1 MTRACCHPLH
11 RDAVLAGLL
20 AVLALGGCSDS
31 DSKPRAAPPTAT
43 ATAALITLSGTCA
56 VPGNGARGLG
66 PCASGTAITAYR
78 CDDRAGCLHHQGA
91 TALGATTVTSGGT
104 WSLSVP
110 ANEVDATL
118 FVEAAV
124 AQGVVYRALVL
135 RAPAAALRRGAQAI
149 AADIDMIDIA
159 PDSEAAAALL
169 DSYGFDN
176 YSDAGASQVTAA
188 VTQATAGLSYAGLSP
203 EDASELALSTAS
215 ADPAVMQALQ
225 NAAHTPTPTAAPV
238 CCNCGGGC
246 FQDSGSGCGD
256 CAAVDDATCLDAGCA
271 TFTPTATP
279 TATVTATATA
289 TASPTSTSAPPC
301 CDCGSGCFQDTGN
314 GCGECEMVAD
324 AVCLGSG
331 CTAFTATPTESAA
344 PSATQTATRTASAT
358 ATPPPTDTQTPSPTP
373 TLTLTPTIT
382 LTPTASGTPTA
393 TGTETATSTA
403 TPTPTAATACQP
415 DTCQTSTDCTCETYT
430 SLFAIAHA
438 YNEPTTTVLY
448 RVRVAAWSTG
458 TEWGDGVNGFFYQA
472 TVTGNSPETLIY
484 VPFNGMAVDSDGDP
498 ALPSFDFIVPV
509 DVTAG
514 TDQTTITIAACASNQ
529 QGTMVTN
536 DCGVEE
542 YQPTCTRTLW
552 SETYTAATQPAVG
565 LAPDALNFA
574 SLEFTGS
581 NTVSIQNTGVYPG
594 VLTFSP
600 QTSLSTGD
608 QAWLYN
614 HLVFFDTN
622 GNPYT
627 NNILDDCSHPSIGV
641 LPIESA
647 AYAVPG
653 ASTYRTKFGNTQE
666 VNNATAPD
674 AQIFFYTWDRQQTTA
689 INVGAQFIYDYSS
702 DCPGWING
710 GPGSIAST
718 CNPDALGAGVGGI
731 AGGLPD
737 IAPYAQVIPVSTA
750 ATFNT
755 APSAQAGTQE
765 TRNVTITSEDG
776 SSLCQ
781 YAVNPLA
788 VNSASAYNPPNYVI
802 DDSAGDWDAFPQG
815 LSYIVPSG
823 FGTCGSA
830 APFCETTSDYVAYI
844 PHYADTSGD
853 FGTLNGGSTDQ
864 PLIGSFTLADE
875 YAIGNIAASTANT
888 VQWFDNCGYGY
899 SYEESGDTDPTLG
912 TRKQLPA
919 PPNDGTTYQYTI
931 ANDLPYAIVL
941 GKECC
946 ASWYQENTDVMP
958 TAWEPPVQIDN
969 SYGAFISAGQSLSY
983 ETLFSDEVL
992 VIYDAGTGGQLFK
1005 LRLNVDAPVAYAC
1018 SADDW
1023 SVGVGSTSPHAI
1035 SIGAAGVYSHACGEV
1050 GLCPFGTTLLQTDST
1065 VTCTVTESS
1074 FILGVEDWAAALSTV
1089 VDSVQLSAWGAAGDA
1104 NSSSGGSGGFALTVL
1119 ALSDLD
1125 QSLYAYVGD
1134 DGSSSVLIT
1143 QPLSLVTSA
1152 VAEVTTDPSS
1162 IGVLLIA
1169 GGGGSSGDGIDT
1181 GGAGGSGGTAIAN
1194 GNPTGGAV
1202 SSAGSSGNSSGSSG
1216 GSGGNSTGA
1225 GDGGSEDGKAGV
1237 GGYSGSVGWNGSGS
1251 LIPPQSW
1258 DAGSG
1263 PSGSSDCDVT
1273 GGKGGGGFGGGGH
1286 GDANCSGSGGGGGG
1300 GSWAAAN
1307 TAYDASAPTSAPDS
1321 PGTDT
1326 GAGALTLSYSL
1337 PAACTASAASV
1348 SCLLSSA
1355 TSSIDLQGIA
1365 TLATVTAALAG
1376 QSISIGSDTPM
1387 WIRAWGGQG
1396 GANSGT
1402 DAGGAQGLAQ
1412 TVTTLGSLQ
1421 STYGST
1427 TLYYY
1432 LGSLGDG
1439 SHEAGKGG
1447 SSTIVSSA
1455 DLSSVSACLPPTTSG
1470 CTQNILLIGGGGGG
1484 GGSDDA
1490 GGAGGQ
1496 AVASYLESAAQPGG
1510 DSDDAGGGSA
1520 GSGGSA
1526 NGTGDGGSAGSD
1538 GIGGMGGPVHT
1549 SNGPSTS
1556 TGWLNATPSTIGT
1569 NGEGGEGKHD
1579 SDSGYLGGGG
1589 GGGWGGGG
1597 GGGAG
1602 GSEGHGGGGGGSYAI
1617 AATEDVA
1624 VPSGTPGTTNGALEI
1639 GFILLSE

>member
-1 MTRACCHPLH
+1 MTCAIRHHFH
-11 RDAVLAGLL
+11 RGAALTGLL
-20 AVLALGGCSDS
+20 TVLTLAACSDS
-31 DSKPRAAPPTAT
+31 DSGRRAATPTAT
-43 ATAALITLSGTCA
+43 ATTALVTLSGTCA
-56 VPGNGARGLG
+56 VPGSGARGLG
-66 PCASGTAITAYR
+66 ACASGTAITAYR
-78 CDDRAGCLHHQGA
+78 CDDRAGCLHHDGA
-91 TALGATTVTSGGT
+91 TPLGSTTVTSGGG
-104 WSLSVP
+104 WSMQIP
-110 ANEVDATL
+110 ATEADATL

-124 AQGVVYRALVL
+124 AESVVYRGLALD
-135 RAPAAALRRGAQAI
+135 ATEAALRRGAQTIPAGVG
-149 AADIDMIDIA
+149 MIDIA
-159 PDSEAAAALL
+159 PDSEAAVALL

-176 YSDAGASQVTAA
+176 YSDSGASQVTTA
-188 VTQATAGLSYAGLSP
+188 VVQATAGLSYTGLSP

-215 ADPAVMQALQ
+215 ADPTVMQALQ
-225 NAAHTPTPTAAPV
+225 NAAFTPTPTAAPV

-256 CAAVDDATCLDAGCA
+256 CTAVEDATCLDAGCA

-279 TATVTATATA
+279 TATLTATATA
-289 TASPTSTSAPPC
+289 TATPTATGAPPC

-314 GCGECEMVAD
+314 GCGECAMVAD

-331 CTAFTATPTESAA
+331 CTAFTPTATESSA
-344 PSATQTATRTASAT
+344 PTATQTATRTASAT
-358 ATPPPTDTQTPSPTP
+358 ATLPPTDTQTPSP
-373 TLTLTPTIT
+373 TPTIT

-393 TGTETATSTA
+393 TGTETATATA

-415 DTCQTSTDCTCETYT
+415 DTCQTSTDCACETYT

-448 RVRVAAWSTG
+448 RVRVAGWSTG
-458 TEWGDGVNGFFYQA
+458 TEWGDGTNGFFYQA
-472 TVTGNSPETLIY
+472 TVTGNSPATLIY

-498 ALPSFDFIVPV
+498 ALPPFNFIVPV

-514 TDQTTITIAACASNQ
+514 SDQTTITIAACASNQ

-542 YQPTCTRTLW
+542 YQPTCDTTLW

-565 LAPDALNFA
+565 LAPNALNFA
-574 SLEFTGS
+574 SLEFSGS

-608 QAWLYN
+608 QTWLYN

-622 GNPYT
+622 ANPYT

-641 LPIESA
+641 LPIEEA

-702 DCPGWING
+702 SCPGWING

-718 CNPDALGAGVGGI
+718 CNPDALSAGIGGI
-731 AGGLPD
+731 AGGLPN

-750 ATFNT
+750 ATFET
-755 APSAQAGTQE
+755 SPSAQAGTQE
-765 TRNVTITSEDG
+765 TRNITITSEDG

-788 VNSASAYNPPNYVI
+788 VNSTSAYNPPNYVI
-802 DDSAGDWDAFPQG
+802 DDSAGSWDAFPQG
-815 LSYIVPSG
+815 LSYIVPTG
-823 FGTCGSA
+823 FGTCSSA
-830 APFCETTSDYVAYI
+830 APFCETTSDYTAYI

-875 YAIGNIAASTANT
+875 YALGDIAASTANT
-888 VQWFDNCGYGY
+888 LQWFDNCGYGY

-912 TRKQLPA
+912 TRKQLPS
-919 PPNDGTTYQYTI
+919 PPNSGTTYQYAI
-931 ANDLPYAIVL
+931 ENHLPSAIVL

-946 ASWYQENTDVMP
+946 ASWYQENTSVTP

-969 SYGAFISAGQSLSY
+969 TYGAFISAGQSLSY
-983 ETLFSDEVL
+983 ETLFSDEAL
-992 VIYDAGTGGQLFK
+992 VVYDAGTGSQLFK
-1005 LRLNVDAPVAYAC
+1005 LRLNVSAPAVYAC
-1018 SADDW
+1018 DADDW
-1023 SVGVGSTSPHAI
+1023 SVGVGSSSPYEV
-1035 SIGAAGVYSHACGEV
+1035 SIGAAGAYSHGCADV
-1050 GLCPFGTTLLQTDST
+1050 GLCPFGSTLSQTDST

-1074 FILGVEDWAAALSTV
+1074 FLLGVEEWSAGIANL
-1089 VDSVQLSAWGAAGDA
+1089 VDSVQLSAWGATGDA
-1104 NSSSGGSGGFALTVL
+1104 NTGYGGAGGFALTVL
-1119 ALSDLD
+1119 TPGDFD

-1134 DGSSSVLIT
+1134 DGASSVLIS

-1152 VAEVTTDPSS
+1152 VAAVTTDPST

-1169 GGGGSSGDGIDT
+1169 GGGGSSGAGIDT
-1181 GGAGGSGGTAIAN
+1181 GGNGGSGATAIAN
-1194 GNPTGGAV
+1194 GNPTGDAV
-1202 SSAGSSGNSSGSSG
+1202 STAGSTGQSD
-1216 GSGGNSTGA
+1216 GSGGGTGGNSGGA
-1225 GDGGSEDGKAGV
+1225 GDGGSLDGNAGV
-1237 GGYSGSVGWNGSGS
+1237 GGYSSGVGWNDSGS

-1263 PSGSSDCDVT
+1263 PGGESDCDVT

-1286 GDANCSGSGGGGGG
+1286 GHANCSGSGGGGGG

-1307 TAYDASAPTSAPDS
+1307 TAYDASAPTSAPES
-1321 PGTDT
+1321 PGNDDGDD
-1326 GAGALTLSYSL
+1326 GAVTLSYSL
-1337 PAACTASAASV
+1337 PAACTASSSSV
-1348 SCLLSSA
+1348 SCLLSSSP
-1355 TSSIDLQGIA
+1355 SSVDLQGIA
-1365 TLATVTAALAG
+1365 TLATFTATLAG
-1376 QSISIGSDTPM
+1376 QSISIGTDTPL

-1396 GANSGT
+1396 GANDGT
-1402 DAGGAQGLAQ
+1402 LAGGPQGLAQ
-1412 TVTTLGSLQ
+1412 TVTSLASLQ

-1427 TLYYY
+1427 TIYYY

-1470 CTQNILLIGGGGGG
+1470 CTQNILLIAGGGGGA
-1484 GGSDDA
+1484 GSDDD

-1496 AVASYLESAAQPGG
+1496 AIASYLESSSQGG
-1510 DSDDAGGGSA
+1510 GSSDDAGGGSA
-1520 GSGGSA
+1520 GTGGSD

-1549 SNGPSTS
+1549 SNGPSS
-1556 TGWLNATPSTIGT
+1556 LTGWLNDTPSTIGS

-1579 SDSGYLGGGG
+1579 SSSGYLGGGG

-1617 AATEDVA
+1617 AATQNVS
-1624 VPSGTPGTTNGALEI
+1624 VPSGSPGTTNGALEI
-1639 GFILLSE
+1639 GFILSGD